1 MCNGYQEIS
10 MNAFFSERYLSG
22 LVAAERLTIQE
33 VLSKLDYTKY
43 FDLLELPLPAN
54 RDGIVEA
61 LSNDG
66 LIQVCPARGWDIT
79 NLGAILFAKRLT
91 AFPALKR
98 KIVRVIQYRA
108 KDRTETVKEHQPS
121 VNGYATGFEELVNYI
136 NGLLPSSEIIG
147 QALRRELPMY
157 PQLAIRE
164 LVANALIHQDFFVS
178 GAGPMVEIFEDR
190 IEITNPGK
198 PLVSTTRFVDSPPHS
213 RNETLASLMRRFRIC
228 EERGSGIDKVI
239 IQIELFQLPAPMFES
254 PGEFTRVVL
263 FAHKDLK
270 GMSRRDRTRACY
282 LHACLCYVTNRRMTN
297 ATLRERFGIANRNAA
312 EASRLLKEAM
322 EDRQIV
328 LADPSAGPRNRT
340 YLPFWASS
348 NFDESASDA

>member
-66 LIQVCPARGWDIT
+66 LIQVCPAGGWDIT

-136 NGLLPSSEIIG
+136 NGLLPSRNL
-147 QALRRELPMY
+147 QKKCFMLLRHQLRLP
-157 PQLAIRE
+157 R
-164 LVANALIHQDFFVS
+164 
-178 GAGPMVEIFEDR
+178 R
-190 IEITNPGK
+190 
-198 PLVSTTRFVDSPPHS
+198 SPRKS
-213 RNETLASLMRRFRIC
+213 
-228 EERGSGIDKVI
+228 
-239 IQIELFQLPAPMFES
+239 
-254 PGEFTRVVL
+254 
-263 FAHKDLK
+263 
-270 GMSRRDRTRACY
+270 CY
-282 LHACLCYVTNRRMTN
+282 
-297 ATLRERFGIANRNAA
+297 FG
-312 EASRLLKEAM
+312 
-322 EDRQIV
+322 
-328 LADPSAGPRNRT
+328 SAG
-340 YLPFWASS
+340 
-348 NFDESASDA
+348 